1 MPREIRLKADAVA
14 ATGVPL
20 VMTYS
25 SNAPTAASTQTIANG
40 TVPTVAELGQ
50 FTANQILI
58 NDALISDIAVL
69 RAVINDNG

>member
-1 MPREIRLKADAVA
+1 MPRGIRLKEDAVA

-20 VMTYS
+20 VMTWS
-25 SNAPTAASTQTIANG
+25 SNEPTAASTQTIANG

-50 FTANQILI
+50 FAANQILI
-58 NDALISDIAVL
+58 NDALIADIAVL